1 MILHNFHLKSWLLR
15 LQQNIIWQQDLV
27 EDTFIFLHF
36 HFSETF
42 CVIFIF
48 IWKVDCSGCSRTFIR
63 EKQKEIQF
71 CVTHFSK
78 LSRGTGFYTNS
89 FATKGQRRLFDVFTR
104 LHGYYFSIT
113 FTVLCFTLGTVSG
126 TVHQGISET
135 HTFYEK
141 GKWNKTLATTTRWQK
156 YFDQT
161 VLACR
166 IIQMS
171 NMKLAFKK

>member
-1 MILHNFHLKSWLLR
+1 MKSWLLR

-78 LSRGTGFYTNS
+78 LSRGTGFYTNIS
-89 FATKGQRRLFDVFTR
+89 FATKGQKRLFDVFTR
-104 LHGYYFSIT
+104 LHRYNFFFVLRWPQFLELSIKEFPQLMPFMKT
-113 FTVLCFTLGTVSG
+113 GNIFIKQNIIAFNALTKVYWSNSENLKIALSG
-126 TVHQGISET
+126 
-135 HTFYEK
+135 
-141 GKWNKTLATTTRWQK
+141 L
-156 YFDQT
+156 
-161 VLACR
+161 
-166 IIQMS
+166 
-171 NMKLAFKK
+171 